1 MQGSSPGPGTATP
14 RPSAA
19 VSVRGLLLRWFVPAV
34 VLAVL
39 AADLVTD
46 RLVVPTGAVRWIV
59 GALASAAVVAAV
71 TWLLARRIG
80 GRLDRAERE
89 MLRLSR
95 LYNVLSQTNQLIM
108 RVDTPQGLFEGAC
121 RIAVEAGGFEMAWVG
136 VVDPVTHFVRP
147 AAQYGNVGAYLE
159 DIRISIDDVPEGR
172 GPTGAALREARP
184 YICRDIARDGAMGP
198 WRERALALG
207 YRSSAAFPLTT
218 LGAVTG
224 VYSIYAREVGWFTD
238 EQLALLRDLTS
249 DISFAL
255 GALERERRSREAE
268 QRSAASELRFRSL
281 IENSSDLITILDPG
295 AVIRYQSPSV
305 TRLLGYA
312 ADELVGHHALEL
324 IHPADVERVAGTLRD
339 AFDAG
344 LRRQTLVYRF
354 RHKDGSWR
362 VLESVGS
369 SMVEEG
375 GRRGIVVNS
384 RDITDRHA
392 LEAQLRQAQKMEA
405 VGLLAGGIAHDFN
418 NLLTVVLANA
428 DLVVA
433 ALPGHQE
440 IAEELR
446 DLQAAARRGQSMV
459 RNLMGFSRQGGVESE
474 PLVLGELVRDLTE
487 TLRRV
492 LPETV
497 EIRWSAVA
505 QLPSVL
511 ADPGAVEQMLL
522 NLATNARDAMP
533 NGGTLRLEVG
543 MEQVLEPPPQAPW
556 LAAGRYVALTVADT
570 GTGMDEETRAR
581 VFEPFFTTKPAG
593 KGTGLGMPM
602 VYGLMKQHGGY
613 VVVDSAVGRGT
624 TVRLLFP
631 EAAAEA
637 RKPRATPE
645 GRRIEPG
652 GGGRTILVVED
663 EEALRRAARRIL
675 ERAGYRVLVAENGE
689 QALDILADRREG
701 VDLVFTDMIMPRLG
715 GRGLYDRVRS
725 EIGPVRFL
733 VASGYAGRDVR
744 EDHGLPPD
752 VPFINKPWT
761 LDELVGRVREVL
773 EAPLER

>member
-1 MQGSSPGPGTATP
+1 MDAA
-14 RPSAA
+14 RPPAA
-19 VSVRGLLLRWFVPAV
+19 ASVRRVLLRWFVPAV

-39 AADLVTD
+39 ASDLVTD
-46 RLVVPTGAVRWIV
+46 RLVAPTGVIRWIV

-89 MLRLSR
+89 MQRLSR

-136 VVDPVTHFVRP
+136 VVDPATHFVRP
-147 AAQYGNVGAYLE
+147 AATYGNAGSYL
-159 DIRISIDDVPEGR
+159 DGIRISIDDVPEGR
-172 GPTGAALREARP
+172 GPTGAAMREARP
-184 YICRDIARDGAMGP
+184 YFSRDIARDGAMAP
-198 WRERALALG
+198 WREKALALG

-224 VYSIYAREVGWFTD
+224 VYSIYAREPGWFTD
-238 EQLALLRDLTS
+238 EHVALLRALTS

-268 QRSAASELRFRSL
+268 QRSAASEIRFRSL
-281 IENSSDLITILDPG
+281 IENSSDLITILDKDS
-295 AVIRYQSPSV
+295 VIRYQSPSV
-305 TRLLGYA
+305 TRLLGYDL
-312 ADELVGHHALEL
+312 DELVGRSALDL
-324 IHPADVERVAGTLRD
+324 IHPADAERVVGTLRS
-339 AFDAG
+339 AFDTG
-344 LRRQTLVYRF
+344 VRRQTVVYRF

-369 SMVEEG
+369 SMVEDAG
-375 GRRGIVVNS
+375 LTGVVVNS

-459 RNLMGFSRQGGVESE
+459 RNLMGFSRQGGLESE
-474 PLVLGELVRDLTE
+474 PVALGELVLDLTE

-497 EIRWSAVA
+497 EIRCSAA
-505 QLPSVL
+505 EQLPSVL
-511 ADPGAVEQMLL
+511 VDPGAVEQMLL

-543 MEQVLEPPPQAPW
+543 TERVPEPPAEAPW
-556 LAAGRYVALTVADT
+556 LAAGRYAVVTVADT

-631 EAAAEA
+631 EAVEGA

-645 GRRIEPG
+645 GRRLESA

-689 QALDILADRREG
+689 QALDILAGQRER
-701 VDLVFTDMIMPRLG
+701 VDLVFTDMIMPKLG

-761 LDELVGRVREVL
+761 LDELVTHVREVL
-773 EAPLER
+773 EAPLEQ